1 MPLKGLAGVFNL
13 ALFKRIVA
21 AAAFSGALSGL
32 LLTLVQ
38 QVQVIPLIHQAE
50 VYEDAANEAAESVEH
65 AHLHALATQDAEHER
80 EHHYDADAWQPANG
94 IERTLFTTGANIVI
108 GLGFALL
115 LSAVFAITGVKVDGR
130 IGLLWGLAGYVI
142 FFVAPSLSL
151 PPEVPGTESARLV
164 DRQVWWLITALCTTI
179 GLSLLVFAALVVQVA
194 GRAVAERASFHRCA
208 ATGSLWFR
216 CTCRIGACLHLCRF
230 SRQCRFLAIPWRAA
244 GIFLQKAGLVILPAH
259 PNWGAQRMR

>member
-1 MPLKGLAGVFNL
+1 M
-13 ALFKRIVA
+13 FKRIVA

-179 GLSLLVFAALVVQVA
+179 GLSLLVFAKPWWFKLPGALLLSVPH
-194 GRAVAERASFHRCA
+194 F
-208 ATGSLWFR
+208 
-216 CTCRIGACLHLCRF
+216 IGAPQPEVYGSAAPAELVHAF
-230 SRQCRFLAIPWRAA
+230 IYAGFLANAVFW
-244 GIFLQKAGLVILPAH
+244 LSL
-259 PNWGAQRMR
+259 GALLGFFYKKLA